1 VLNTGLISVTTEDW
15 GQLARVVVGTHSFIL
30 AGIHR
35 VIARQ
40 MLRHQLRGTSEQ
52 YQFWASYEAAV
63 VSAMKG
69 SK

>member
-1 VLNTGLISVTTEDW
+1 M
-15 GQLARVVVGTHSFIL
+15 L

-40 MLRHQLRGTSEQ
+40 MLRHHLRGTSEQ